1 MQQTGKTFH
10 QLKAGKLLLEMY
22 LVGLLHQESLGEEEP
37 LVVQEW
43 EFLALRQ
50 GYVSLILQDND
61 LEGDLTH

>member
-1 MQQTGKTFH
+1 M
-10 QLKAGKLLLEMY
+10 
-22 LVGLLHQESLGEEEP
+22 GLLHQESLGEEEP
-37 LVVQEW
+37 LVAQEW